1 MRIKRMYA
9 LVEIKGKQY
18 KAEEGAVLKVDH
30 LNREAGTTVEFDRV
44 MMLRGDSEPKIGT
57 PYIEGAKVTATVGES
72 LKAPKVKVL
81 KFKRRKG
88 YHRMHGHRQLYTV
101 IKVDAVSG

>member
-1 MRIKRMYA
+1 MYA

-18 KAEEGAVLKVDH
+18 KAREGATLTVDH
-30 LNREAGTTVEFDRV
+30 LNREAGTTVEFSTV
-44 MMLRGDSEPKIGT
+44 MMLRGDSEPKIGR

-72 LKAPKVKVL
+72 FKAPKVRVL

-88 YHRMHGHRQLYTV
+88 YHRMRGHRQQYTV
-101 IKVDAVSG
+101 IKVEGISG